1 MPKRIPR
8 GFGKRTPEEELA
20 FKLNLLENNP
30 TELYLM
36 VVRNECTLED
46 LAKLYLK
53 VQGDWYME
61 EFAEQFAKLILR
73 DEAAVNRE
81 VFRILDEVAQ
91 LRDANLEAEYI
102 DAMIWAEIEA
112 AYEEEYGMSL
122 DEEVQMAEQI
132 YEYLEL

>member
-8 GFGKRTPEEELA
+8 GFGKRTPDEELA

-91 LRDANLEAEYI
+91 LRDANLEAEYT
-102 DAMIWAEIEA
+102 DAPA
-112 AYEEEYGMSL
+112 SL
-122 DEEVQMAEQI
+122 TTI
-132 YEYLEL
+132 